1 MFSGPFLEVKAKANQ
16 LRRQVSDGFQS
27 LRGSP
32 KELTTAY
39 FLKFLDAYSYFSF
52 RIIFTL
58 FLSSDFGYT
67 DVQAGAIYGIWG
79 ALITVYGL
87 LSGCVMDYLGV
98 ACSLRLGFAIS
109 LLSRIVILIT
119 TSRQVLLLM
128 ICVALPFGNSLGIPV
143 LATGIRRYTR
153 QHNRG
158 FAFGIF
164 YVVMNLAA
172 LISGPVVDLCTILY
186 KTHNPESADNDTTY
200 DSNNDYIQLTWK
212 LTGFRLVILTGVIAN
227 VIAFLVSMTVREIK
241 VQDENEEDKQQ
252 QSLTSGDQAKEE
264 RGVTSFE
271 VSNDDACTSLKETLS
286 TPSFWRF
293 LLVCMLTLN
302 LRMIF
307 THLDATFP
315 KYMVREF
322 GENVPKGSI
331 YAINPAIVIF
341 LVPIITAATTKV
353 NPLTMIHHGGY
364 ISASS
369 VFFLVLSTSIPACVL
384 FIFILSIGEAV
395 WSPRLY
401 DYTVSVTKEG
411 REGIYM
417 ALSSAP
423 LFLAKLPVGVM
434 SGYLLEKY
442 CPQEGPRN
450 SKMMWLIIG
459 LSTISSPIL
468 LSCFWGYVCKGTDSS
483 MNSAERIKG
492 KEKASDDYNLLQQSD
507 MDILSPATTLSSSTT
522 STRRSNSASRATLS
536 SGLELPSIT

>member
-1 MFSGPFLEVKAKANQ
+1 
-16 LRRQVSDGFQS
+16 
-27 LRGSP
+27 
-32 KELTTAY
+32 
-39 FLKFLDAYSYFSF
+39 
-52 RIIFTL
+52 
-58 FLSSDFGYT
+58 
-67 DVQAGAIYGIWG
+67 
-79 ALITVYGL
+79 
-87 LSGCVMDYLGV
+87 
-98 ACSLRLGFAIS
+98 
-109 LLSRIVILIT
+109 
-119 TSRQVLLLM
+119 
-128 ICVALPFGNSLGIPV
+128 
-143 LATGIRRYTR
+143 
-153 QHNRG
+153 
-158 FAFGIF
+158 
-164 YVVMNLAA
+164 MNLAA
-172 LISGPVVDLCTILY
+172 LVSGPVVDMCTILY
-186 KTHNPESADNDTTY
+186 KTHNTESSENASTDDSDNE
-200 DSNNDYIQLTWK
+200 YIQLTWK
-212 LTGFRLVILTGVIAN
+212 LTGFRLVILTGVFAN
-227 VIAFLVSMTVREIK
+227 VLALLVSMTVREIK
-241 VQDENEEDKQQ
+241 VQDDSEEEKQQ
-252 QSLTSGDQAKEE
+252 QNHTNSNQTKGE
-264 RGVTSFE
+264 RGVALFE
-271 VSNDDACTSLKETLS
+271 LSNDGACTSLKETLS

-353 NPLTMIHHGGY
+353 NPLVVIHHGGY

-369 VFFLVLSTSIPACVL
+369 VFFLALSTSIPACVL
-384 FIFILSIGEAV
+384 FIFVLSVGEAV

-468 LSCFWGYVCKGTDSS
+468 LSCFWGYVSKTDDASTTTDMKGKTKGGDDYDLLQDPNTDSPVS
-483 MNSAERIKG
+483 PLIPPTT
-492 KEKASDDYNLLQQSD
+492 ASS
-507 MDILSPATTLSSSTT
+507 
-522 STRRSNSASRATLS
+522 RRSNSFTKAAMSEW
-536 SGLELPSIT
+536 LELPSIT